1 MSSALTMKAGLGGR
15 AASSDTG
22 PYPLKQDVLDNLIRL
37 DGPCEVALLDRK
49 MDFRSWLRSALED
62 PLVKAMMRRCL
73 LTGPQLETLLIDLFA
88 DEILGR
94 RLGIEEKASLR
105 LGKKVSRGSFNR
117 TLRQARLNVIKAIYT
132 VLLLGYLGVLA
143 SPELEPYV
151 ELGSALRRLS
161 EALGRGGVDG
171 EAVSALK
178 EEVISKL
185 VELSR
190 ARALSKRGP

>member
-1 MSSALTMKAGLGGR
+1 MKAGLGDR
-15 AASSDTG
+15 VASSDTE

>member
-1 MSSALTMKAGLGGR
+1 MKAGLGDR
-15 AASSDTG
+15 VASSDTE

-161 EALGRGGVDG
+161 EALRRGGVDG